1 MLQNIQTGLIY
12 RNAKPHV
19 MSRHAYFPSVVARGG
34 GDLVALYVLG
44 QAFEATD
51 LHVHV
56 ARSEDGGLSW
66 QPLGRLCPETP
77 GRLTTDAARLTAL
90 PDGRLVAVVVRHDR
104 SEHPEEGLANPAT
117 LGFVPVEVLL
127 LWSADGG
134 RSWSE
139 PQPIE
144 PPLEGPSFELCAPV
158 TVLSDG
164 RWLWPTSTWRDW
176 DGRLPN
182 GNRTGA
188 FVSDDAGLSWPTWMD
203 VFANPGGNLIFW
215 ESKIIELPDG
225 RLLAVAW
232 CYDEEIETDR
242 PNQYTVSHDGGAT
255 WTAPASLDV
264 YGQTMTPLALDDGRV
279 LCVYRRTDQPGL
291 WVNRG
296 HFDGDRWVNLSEEP
310 LWGHQS
316 AVGRTISGHSMV
328 ENFHALRFGAPSV
341 LALPDGGLMVAF
353 WCYEDCVSAIRWYRF
368 QVAG

>member
-1 MLQNIQTGLIY
+1 MLQDIQTGLIY

-19 MSRHAYFPSVVARGG
+19 VSRHAYFPSLVALAG

-56 ARSEDGGLSW
+56 ARSEDGGQSW

-90 PDGRLVAVVVRHDR
+90 ADGRLVAVVVRHDR

-127 LWSADGG
+127 LWSGDGG

-139 PQPIE
+139 PQPIG
-144 PPLEGPSFELCAPV
+144 PPLEGPAFELCAPV
-158 TVLSDG
+158 TVLRDG

-176 DGRLPN
+176 QGRLPN

-188 FVSDDAGLSWPTWMD
+188 FVSHDAGRSWPAWMD
-203 VFANPGGNLIFW
+203 AFANPGGDLIFW
-215 ESKIIELPDG
+215 ESKIVELPDG

-232 CYDEEIETDR
+232 CYDEEAKADR
-242 PNQYTVSHDGGAT
+242 PNHYTVSHDGGTT
-255 WTAPASLDV
+255 WTAPASLDIR
-264 YGQTMTPLALDDGRV
+264 GQTMTPLALDDGRV

-291 WVNRG
+291 WASLGRL
-296 HFDGDRWVNLSEEP
+296 DRDRWVNLGAEP

-316 AVGRTISGHSMV
+316 AAGRTITDRSMV
-328 ENFHALRFGAPSV
+328 ENFHALRFGAPSAV
-341 LALPDGGLMVAF
+341 ALPDGTSMIAF
-353 WCYEDCVSAIRWYRF
+353 WCYEDGTSVIRWYRF
-368 QVAG
+368 RVAG